1 MGYKLNRIAKTGL
14 AIGLAAIITL
24 SATGCSSYPS
34 YKGGTTNSSSYS
46 QTYTS
51 DYIDV
56 LNSNEFKVYDEDLHT
71 TPIKL
76 NNVNFIEFINQ
87 LSQGEYS
94 FDYAQYYGLD
104 EALNMYK
111 SQTVNKSTSST
122 LLDASGKLDATKL
135 AQKVLA
141 NNKEYM
147 DQGKDAVNTFYTDIS
162 SSDLNMICKTIAEVV
177 NDKFNDVEI
186 GKVANTLMKMTMFQ
200 RTGSASNA
208 YITNNLTFVYNPNM
222 SGLYADMQEIQG
234 TSNSKEETLKQVI
247 THEVM
252 HLLQYS
258 ASDTNDQNGLES
270 GICRMYNLPN
280 SDAKVPVDSL
290 WNSWLLEA
298 AAELGMADYLNIQPG
313 TYAKKISYARSYN
326 LSRFNELD
334 LGTQLIEDIA
344 FNHTLEDAYKDLE
357 LSTPEEQ
364 REFLNYLYSVEITQ
378 TDPDDFWTNY
388 TAKTGK
394 TPTDAEK
401 TGIRMDIRTDAVKY
415 LTKNFYDNLADSIYE
430 GKITDLDT
438 VFYMMRTWELDVF
451 GHLEYT
457 KTSSLEHAKEFVTW
471 HNQVQNNLFQALA
484 ESSGV
489 TVDFIQNDY
498 AEYNLQANVE
508 GSIYN
513 NCNLSNFNGATST
526 YITSAKDSYS
536 TSKFSRNSLVY
547 EHIKGKGKNPVAES
561 NMTK

>member
-56 LNSNEFKVYDEDLHT
+56 LNSNEFKVDDEDLHT

-415 LTKNFYDNLADSIYE
+415 LTKNNLLHIM
-430 GKITDLDT
+430 KI
-438 VFYMMRTWELDVF
+438 
-451 GHLEYT
+451 
-457 KTSSLEHAKEFVTW
+457 SS
-471 HNQVQNNLFQALA
+471 
-484 ESSGV
+484 
-489 TVDFIQNDY
+489 
-498 AEYNLQANVE
+498 
-508 GSIYN
+508 
-513 NCNLSNFNGATST
+513 
-526 YITSAKDSYS
+526 
-536 TSKFSRNSLVY
+536 
-547 EHIKGKGKNPVAES
+547 
-561 NMTK
+561 